1 MPESPIHLILIT
13 LIYFCL
19 LIALAQFAATRHR
32 AILYYAGYLC
42 GLAMHYTRDFLV
54 YYAPESWRV
63 HVPDLP
69 LRWDSPTALFSHS
82 MYLLFISVVLEL
94 PETRPR
100 LNRLLVF
107 SSFFFLALAVMHI
120 FLQICFSYSS
130 ANKVYWVARVL
141 FTPFSLFIILLF
153 FITQAKAAY
162 QKLVL
167 LGSLVVVLSFPI
179 SMAVWFSWP
188 LEVYISGFINY
199 IPTHIGNIYLPY
211 IKASLVLEILC
222 FSWAMAF
229 IIRESYSKPVVK
241 GIPNE
246 TKSTDPLASVPSLE
260 SFPPAHPF
268 AQNIVQFI
276 ESRLSDESLGVPDVC
291 KFASLSNSQVTRKLK
306 DICSLST
313 EQFIQRYRMH
323 RAFEML
329 QAGDRRVGEV
339 ATAVGFK
346 EVAYFSR
353 VFKQTYGVNP
363 SEVKKPLKSN
373 KKPH

>member
-1 MPESPIHLILIT
+1 MDIHLILIT

-54 YYAPESWRV
+54 YHAPESWKAYT
-63 HVPDLP
+63 PDLP

-82 MYLLFISVVLEL
+82 MYLLFICDVLEL
-94 PETRPR
+94 PQTSPR
-100 LNRLLVF
+100 MNRLLVF
-107 SSFFFLALAVMHI
+107 FSNFFFVLIAVHLALQVLFDYAT
-120 FLQICFSYSS
+120 
-130 ANKVYWVARVL
+130 ANKVYWIARAL

-153 FITQAKAAY
+153 FVTRAKAIY
-162 QKLVL
+162 QRLVL
-167 LGSLVVVLSFPI
+167 VGSLAVVLSFPA
-179 SMAVWFSWP
+179 SMATWFSWP
-188 LEVYISGFINY
+188 SEIYIPGIIHY
-199 IPTHIGNIYLPY
+199 IPTYFGNIYLPY
-211 IKASLVLEILC
+211 IRTSLILEILC

-229 IIRESYSKPVVK
+229 ITKQQTVAPDSKKMSDKPEPPEALVQ
-241 GIPNE
+241 
-246 TKSTDPLASVPSLE
+246 PSPHEL
-260 SFPPAHPF
+260 FPPESSF
-268 AQNIVQFI
+268 AQSIAQFI

-306 DICSLST
+306 DICGLST

-329 QAGDRRVGEV
+329 QAGDMRVGEV
-339 ATAVGFK
+339 GTAVGFK

-353 VFKQTYGVNP
+353 VFKQTFGVSP
-363 SEVKKPLKSN
+363 REVKKDRN
-373 KKPH
+373 AV